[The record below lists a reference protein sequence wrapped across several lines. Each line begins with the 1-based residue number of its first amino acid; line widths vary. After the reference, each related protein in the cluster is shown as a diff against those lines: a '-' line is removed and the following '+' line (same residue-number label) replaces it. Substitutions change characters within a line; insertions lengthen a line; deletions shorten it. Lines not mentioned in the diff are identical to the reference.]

1 MGNASGREED
11 AAAVELDGAD
21 VEDGCGDSSL
31 RSSERGFPPYGS
43 GGANHVRRACS
54 VGVAGGSGGAGSP
67 PGSPGRSLSPRMFVP
82 QTPVPPLQRAADVTP
97 VFNQILMNEQE
108 EEYDGPPQKEIPALI
123 VWTLGGKNVYVEGSW
138 DNWKSRKAMQKSGKD
153 HSLLLVLPSGV
164 YRYRFVVDG
173 ERRCLPDL
181 PCETDAMGNAV
192 NLLDVNDFVPE
203 SVESVAEFEAP
214 PSPDSSYS
222 FQAPEEKDFAK
233 EPPALPSQLHLGV
246 LNSQNSEESCAR
258 PQHIV
263 LNHLFIEKGWGAH
276 PLVALGLTHR
286 FESKYVTVVLYK
298 PIER

>member
-1 MGNASGREED
+1 MCE
-11 AAAVELDGAD
+11 
-21 VEDGCGDSSL
+21 
-31 RSSERGFPPYGS
+31 
-43 GGANHVRRACS
+43 
-54 VGVAGGSGGAGSP
+54 AG
-67 PGSPGRSLSPRMFVP
+67 MFLAYCVLTTP
-82 QTPVPPLQRAADVTP
+82 ILQTPVPPLVRAADVTP
-97 VFNQILMNEQE
+97 VFNEILMNEQE
-108 EEYDGPPQKEIPALI
+108 EEFDGPPQKEIPALI
-123 VWTLGGKNVYVEGSW
+123 VWTLGGKNVSVEGSW
-138 DNWKSRKAMQKSGKD
+138 DNWKSRKPMQKSGKD
-153 HSLLLVLPSGV
+153 HSLLLILRSGV

-173 ERRCLPDL
+173 ERRCFPDL

-192 NLLDVNDFVPE
+192 NLLDVHDFVPE
-203 SVESVAEFEAP
+203 SVESVSEFEAP
-214 PSPDSSYS
+214 PSPESSYS

>member
-1 MGNASGREED
+1 M
-11 AAAVELDGAD
+11 
-21 VEDGCGDSSL
+21 
-31 RSSERGFPPYGS
+31 
-43 GGANHVRRACS
+43 RRACS
-54 VGVAGGSGGAGSP
+54 VGVVGGGGGGGSP

-97 VFNQILMNEQE
+97 VFNRILMNEQE
-108 EEYDGPPQKEIPALI
+108 EEFDGPPQKEIPVLI
-123 VWTLGGKNVYVEGSW
+123 VWTLGGKNVSVEGSW
-138 DNWKSRKAMQKSGKD
+138 DNWKSRKPMQKSGKD
-153 HSLLLVLPSGV
+153 HSLLLILPSGV

-173 ERRCLPDL
+173 ERKCLPDL
-181 PCETDAMGNAV
+181 PCETDIMGNAV
-192 NLLDVNDFVPE
+192 NLLDVHDFVPE
-203 SVESVAEFEAP
+203 SVESVAEFEPP

-222 FQAPEEKDFAK
+222 IQAPEEKDFSK
-233 EPPALPSQLHLGV
+233 EPPVLPSQLHLGV
-246 LNSQNSEESCAR
+246 LNSQNSDESCAR

>member
-1 MGNASGREED
+1 
-11 AAAVELDGAD
+11 
-21 VEDGCGDSSL
+21 
-31 RSSERGFPPYGS
+31 
-43 GGANHVRRACS
+43 
-54 VGVAGGSGGAGSP
+54 
-67 PGSPGRSLSPRMFVP
+67 
-82 QTPVPPLQRAADVTP
+82 TPVPPLQRAADVTP
-97 VFNQILMNEQE
+97 VFNQILMNDQE
-108 EEYDGPPQKEIPALI
+108 EEYDGPPQKEIPSLI

-203 SVESVAEFEAP
+203 SVESVVEFEP
-214 PSPDSSYS
+214 PLSPDSSYS
-222 FQAPEEKDFAK
+222 FQAPEDKDFAK
-233 EPPALPSQLHLGV
+233 EPPALPAQLHLGV

-286 FESKYVTVVLYK
+286 ETRRPYNFYILAGMKCVEIHMNIFICFLTGQEDVILNSALFFLESIMAIENKCLYLAGYNDIIAAPSTVTQAQQHTLSDFFLFCHVLVQK
-298 PIER
+298 

>member
-11 AAAVELDGAD
+11 AAAFDGDGAD
-21 VEDGCGDSSL
+21 VEDGGGDSSV
-31 RSSERGFPPYGS
+31 RSSERGFPQYGS
-43 GGANHVRRACS
+43 GGANHVRRASS
-54 VGVAGGSGGAGSP
+54 VGVVGGGGGAGSP
-67 PGSPGRSLSPRMFVP
+67 PGSPGQSLSPRMFVP

-108 EEYDGPPQKEIPALI
+108 EYDGPPPKEIPALI
-123 VWTLGGKNVYVEGSW
+123 VWTLGGKSVYVEGSW

-203 SVESVAEFEAP
+203 SVESVAEFEPP

-222 FQAPEEKDFAK
+222 FQSPEDKDFAK

>member
-11 AAAVELDGAD
+11 AAAPGEADAADVD
-21 VEDGCGDSSL
+21 VEDGGDDSSA
-31 RSSERGFPPYGS
+31 RGFPPYG

-54 VGVAGGSGGAGSP
+54 VGVVGASGGPGSP
-67 PGSPGRSLSPRMFVP
+67 PVSPGRSLSPRMFVP
-82 QTPVPPLQRAADVTP
+82 QTPVPPLQRPADVTP
-97 VFNQILMNEQE
+97 VFNEILMNEQE
-108 EEYDGPPQKEIPALI
+108 EEFDGPPQKEIPALI
-123 VWTLGGKNVYVEGSW
+123 VWTLGGKNVSVEGSW
-138 DNWKSRKAMQKSGKD
+138 DNWKSRKPMQKSGKD
-153 HSLLLVLPSGV
+153 HSLLLILPSGV

-173 ERRCLPDL
+173 ERRCFPDL

-192 NLLDVNDFVPE
+192 NLLDVHDFVPE
-203 SVESVAEFEAP
+203 SVESVSEFEAP
-214 PSPDSSYS
+214 PSPESSYS

-246 LNSQNSEESCAR
+246 LNSQNSEEICAR

-276 PLVALGLTHR
+276 PLVALGVTHR

>member
-1 MGNASGREED
+1 
-11 AAAVELDGAD
+11 
-21 VEDGCGDSSL
+21 
-31 RSSERGFPPYGS
+31 
-43 GGANHVRRACS
+43 
-54 VGVAGGSGGAGSP
+54 
-67 PGSPGRSLSPRMFVP
+67 
-82 QTPVPPLQRAADVTP
+82 
-97 VFNQILMNEQE
+97 
-108 EEYDGPPQKEIPALI
+108 
-123 VWTLGGKNVYVEGSW
+123 
-138 DNWKSRKAMQKSGKD
+138 MQKSGKD

-181 PCETDAMGNAV
+181 PCEIDAMGNAV

-203 SVESVAEFEAP
+203 SVESVTEFEPP

-222 FQAPEEKDFAK
+222 FLAPEDKDFAK